1 MKKQKNNK
9 DVTFV
14 TKELKNINY
23 MNDDTRK
30 IITFLVILLVVGLGF
45 GVLFLLQTK
54 VEEKTAT
61 TTTTTAVTYDETN
74 IIIPDMFRKTDKE
87 FMVLI
92 YDKSDN
98 VENTYYA
105 QKAASYESK
114 TVKLYVANLADGMNA
129 KYYDVKGKANTKPTK
144 ADEVVITKSTLIT
157 FKDGKVTSYI
167 TDKDAILKKL
177 A

>member
-1 MKKQKNNK
+1 MKKERNNK

-14 TKELKNINY
+14 TKQLKNKSYI
-23 MNDDTRK
+23 NDDTRN
-30 IITFLVILLVVGLGF
+30 IITFLVVLVIVGLVF
-45 GVLFLLQTK
+45 GILFLLQTK
-54 VEEKTAT
+54 VEEKTAE
-61 TTTTTAVTYDETN
+61 TTTTTAATYDEST
-74 IIIPDMFRKTDKE
+74 IIIPDMFRKKDKE

-92 YDKSDN
+92 YDKSDD

-105 QKAASYESK
+105 TKAATYENK
-114 TVKLYVANLADGMNA
+114 TVKLYTANLADGMNA
-129 KYYDVKGKANTKPTK
+129 KYYDKNGKANTKPTK
-144 ADEVVITKSTLIT
+144 ADEVVITKSTLIV

>member
-1 MKKQKNNK
+1 MKKQKNK

-14 TKELKNINY
+14 TKELKNKNY
-23 MNDDTRK
+23 INDDTK
-30 IITFLVILLVVGLGF
+30 NIITFVVILIIVGAVF

-54 VEEKTAT
+54 VEEKTT
-61 TTTTTAVTYDETN
+61 ETTTTTAVTYDESM

-87 FMVLI
+87 YMVLI
-92 YDKSDN
+92 YDKSND

-105 QKAASYESK
+105 TKVATYESK
-114 TVKLYVANLADGMNA
+114 TVKLYTANLADGMNA
-129 KYYDVKGKANTKPTK
+129 KYYNKDGKANTNPTK
-144 ADEVVITKSTLIT
+144 ADDVVITKSTLIT

-177 A
+177 S